1 MNAVPKSIIFMRKL
15 AVLACFLLFCFN
27 ANANINV
34 FGLDSLN
41 ILEPVMEGAVSAPS
55 AATTDSQT
63 LATNRVTKVEGT
75 LRYHKGYIYTSDNQP
90 LSISE
95 LQYYFTPKEVE
106 KYRRSRKTYNS
117 GKSVL
122 GFGCGAGLLGGV
134 SVLSMDAGITDTN
147 LLVLSAFTAIVVIT
161 PCTLVGAPMV
171 WISKARIKRMVRE
184 YNSRYIFG
192 DDLTG
197 NN

>member
-1 MNAVPKSIIFMRKL
+1 MNAVAKSIIFMRKL

-95 LQYYFTPKEVE
+95 LQYYFTPKDVE

-192 DDLTG
+192 DGLTET
-197 NN
+197 N